1 MSRVKTGFSVPI
13 DSWLRGP
20 LKDWGE
26 SLINKQMIEKNDFLN
41 FDSVKA
47 IWENHQNGFNK
58 NKQLWNILMLQSW
71 LNN

>member
-1 MSRVKTGFSVPI
+1 
-13 DSWLRGP
+13 
-20 LKDWGE
+20 
-26 SLINKQMIEKNDFLN
+26 MIEKNDFLN